1 MTMLG
6 AISLDG
12 VRGMMTVD
20 SGTSYEVFDAFIEQ
34 VLVCQLKVG
43 DIVVMDNL
51 SAHKSQKSKKL
62 IENAGASILFIPPY
76 SPEFNPIEKMWGK
89 LKDYIRR
96 LDTTT
101 RQAFDQ
107 AVTAALET
115 ITPNDLLGWALHA
128 GYEVIST

>member
-6 AISLDG
+6 AISIDG

-51 SAHKSQKSKKL
+51 SAHKSQRAKKM
-62 IENAGASILFIPPY
+62 IENAGASVLFIPPY

-107 AVTAALET
+107 AVAAALEA
-115 ITPNDLLGWALHA
+115 ITPNDLLGWTQHA
-128 GYEVIST
+128 GYKVIST